1 MTTEEDGAA
10 GRPELPGL
18 TIEQTGALRRFAR
31 LKAGAVFMEQ
41 GMGKSRVA
49 VELANHRARARRVD
63 AVLWVAP
70 CSVLSTVQDEVERW
84 GCDVPVRYLGYQT
97 LSQADRAYLETLAW
111 AKTRKLLI
119 VADESGFIKN
129 GWSKRHQRMVELRR
143 HAAYALAL
151 NGTPLTR
158 DLWDVKRQMD
168 WLHPRILGTSD
179 RAFGYRYFTLVE
191 RSDPARGRRAW
202 FEVYEPNVKHL
213 RSLMERYIFEAR
225 LDIGLPEAELDI
237 SHDAGAGTRER
248 YEAER
253 DEFFAAWERY
263 GEEIALYRL
272 LGNLKRIA
280 ACCPDKCASVAER
293 VDGQHTIVFCQY
305 RAEQDT
311 IAAALTGDH
320 LVMSGS
326 TPARAREEIFA
337 RFRAERLP
345 LLVTYGTGSFGLNLQ
360 HVASAHFASLPFDF
374 GQVEQAR
381 SRIRRLGQQHP
392 LVYTTHT
399 SDLGIDTLVARNLR
413 NKSWLAQLMRRE
425 IDPSGIL

>member
-1 MTTEEDGAA
+1 MTGEAA
-10 GRPELPGL
+10 GAPELPGL

-49 VELANHRARARRVD
+49 VELANHRARAGRVD

-70 CSVLSTVQDEVERW
+70 YSVLSTVQAEVERW

-97 LSQADRAYLETLAW
+97 LSQSDRAYLDTLTW

-119 VADESGFIKN
+119 VADESSFIKN
-129 GWSKRHQRMVELRR
+129 GWSKRHQRMLELRR

-168 WLHPRILGTSD
+168 WLHPKILGTSD
-179 RAFGYRYFTLVE
+179 RQFSYRYFTLIE
-191 RSDPARGRRAW
+191 RADPDRGRRAW
-202 FEVYEPNVKHL
+202 FKVYEPNVAHL
-213 RSLMERYIFEAR
+213 RGLMERYIFEAR
-225 LDIGLPEAELDI
+225 LDIGLPEAELEV
-237 SHDAGAGTRER
+237 SHEAGAATRAA

-263 GEEIALYRL
+263 GEEIALYRM
-272 LGNLKRIA
+272 LGNLKKTA
-280 ACCPDKCASVAER
+280 ACCPAKCASVAER
-293 VDGQHTIVFCQY
+293 VEGQHTIVFCQY
-305 RAEQDT
+305 RAEQAA
-311 IAAALTGDH
+311 ISAALTGDH
-320 LVMSGS
+320 LVMSGA
-326 TPARAREEIFA
+326 TPARERAEIFA
-337 RFRAERLP
+337 RFRKERLP
-345 LLVTYGTGSFGLNLQ
+345 LLITYNTGSFGLNLQ
-360 HVASAHFASLPFDF
+360 HVASAHLASLPFDF

-381 SRIRRLGQQHP
+381 SRIRRLGQKNA

-399 SDLGIDTLVARNLR
+399 SDLGIDALVARNLG
-413 NKSWLAQLMRRE
+413 KKEWLAQLMRRE

>member
-1 MTTEEDGAA
+1 MRGEA
-10 GRPELPGL
+10 GTAPGLPGL

-31 LKAGAVFMEQ
+31 LKVGAVFMEQ

-49 VELANHRARARRVD
+49 VELANHRARAGRVD

-70 CSVLSTVQDEVERW
+70 YSVLSTVQGEVERW

-97 LSQADRAYLETLAW
+97 LSQSDRVYLDTLAW
-111 AKTRKLLI
+111 AKTTEKLLI
-119 VADESGFIKN
+119 VADESSFIKN
-129 GWSKRHQRMVELRR
+129 GWSKRHQRMLELRR

-158 DLWDVKRQMD
+158 DLWDIKRQMD
-168 WLHPRILGTSD
+168 WLHPKILDTSD
-179 RAFGYRYFTLVE
+179 RQFSHRYFTLIE
-191 RSDPARGRRAW
+191 RSDPDRGRRAW

-225 LDIGLPEAELDI
+225 LDIGLPEAELEI
-237 SHDAGAGTRER
+237 SHEAGTEARAA
-248 YEAER
+248 YESER

-272 LGNLKRIA
+272 LGNLKKIA
-280 ACCPDKCASVAER
+280 ACCPVKCASVAER
-293 VDGQHTIVFCQY
+293 VDGRHTIVFCQY
-305 RAEQDT
+305 RDEQDA
-311 IAAALTGDH
+311 IAAGLTGDH
-320 LVMSGS
+320 LVMSGD
-326 TPARAREEIFA
+326 TPAREREKIFA

-360 HVASAHFASLPFDF
+360 HTSSAHFASLPFDF

-381 SRIRRLGQQHP
+381 SRIRRLGQQNP

-399 SDLGIDTLVARNLR
+399 SDLGIDVLVARNLR
-413 NKSWLAQLMRRE
+413 KKDWLARLMRRE
-425 IDPSGIL
+425 IDPSGVL